1 MPSMMVA
8 TMTGVGAE
16 PAGGAKMVAGAGP
29 SRIGSMEA
37 LALLTASLIAQ
48 GGRSSELA
56 AYMQNF
62 KRRELEWWRLR
73 RVAADVTVVVH
84 TFVGRSFMVSFLIL
98 SSILNGLVSLFLI
111 FLPPV
116 FINTS

>member
-8 TMTGVGAE
+8 TTTGVGAD
-16 PAGGAKMVAGAGP
+16 PAGGAKMVAGVGP
-29 SRIGSMEA
+29 SRIGSMQA
-37 LALLTASLIAQ
+37 LALLMASLIAQ

-62 KRRELEWWRLR
+62 KRRELEWWRLQ
-73 RVAADVTVVVH
+73 RVATNVTVVEH
-84 TFVGRSFMVSFLIL
+84 TFVGCSFMVSFLIL

-111 FLPPV
+111 FLTLV

>member
-8 TMTGVGAE
+8 TTTGVGAE
-16 PAGGAKMVAGAGP
+16 PAGGAKMVACTGP
-29 SRIGSMEA
+29 SRIGSVEA
-37 LALLTASLIAQ
+37 LSLPTASLIAQ
-48 GGRSSELA
+48 GGGSSELA

-62 KRRELEWWRLR
+62 KRRELEWWRLQ
-73 RVAADVTVVVH
+73 RVATDVTVVEH
-84 TFVGRSFMVSFLIL
+84 TFVGCSFMVSFLIL

-111 FLPPV
+111 FLTLV